1 MTTETTHHGMPS
13 YWNAVITAGLI
24 TAIVYSVIG
33 LASAYLTIAGS
44 SGAGQGLGIG
54 ACLISSIAGVIA
66 NRMYAKG
73 FNLTYPIGK
82 GALLGFLAG
91 LVTLIVGTVISL
103 FWTEIIDTG
112 MNEALMQSNIAT
124 FEAQGLTQDQI
135 DQALSFSPEPGSMNA
150 ILIQFAIG
158 FGSLSIINVISGMIS
173 AKIFAKEEE

>member
-24 TAIVYSVIG
+24 TAIVYSIIG
-33 LASAYLTIAGS
+33 LASAYITIGGS
-44 SGAGQGLGIG
+44 AGAGHGLGIS
-54 ACLISSIAGVIA
+54 ACVVSSIAGVIA

-91 LVTLIVGTVISL
+91 LVTLIVGTAISL

-112 MNEALMQSNIAT
+112 LNDALLQSTIANLET
-124 FEAQGLTQDQI
+124 QGLTQDQI
-135 DQALSFSPEPGSMNA
+135 DQVLFFSPEPGSMNA
-150 ILIQFAIG
+150 ILVQFGIG
-158 FGSLSIINVISGMIS
+158 FFSLSIVNVISGIIS

>member
-24 TAIVYSVIG
+24 TAIVNSIIG
-33 LASAYLTIAGS
+33 LASAYLTIRGS
-44 SGAGQGLGIG
+44 TGAGQGLWIS
-54 ACLISSIAGVIA
+54 ACLVSSIAGVIA
-66 NRMYAKG
+66 NHMYAKG

-91 LVTLIVGTVISL
+91 LVTLIVGTAISL

-112 MNEALMQSNIAT
+112 MNEALMQSTIANLET
-124 FEAQGLTQDQI
+124 QGLTQDQI
-135 DQALSFSPEPGSMNA
+135 DQALSLSPEPGSMNA
-150 ILIQFAIG
+150 ILLQFVIG
-158 FGSLSIINVISGMIS
+158 FVSLSIINLISGIIS

>member
-24 TAIVYSVIG
+24 TAIVYSIIG
-33 LASAYLTIAGS
+33 LASAYLTIGGS
-44 SGAGQGLGIG
+44 TGAGQGLGIS
-54 ACLISSIAGVIA
+54 ACLVSSIAGVIA

-91 LVTLIVGTVISL
+91 LVTLIVGTAISL
-103 FWTEIIDTG
+103 FWTEFIDTG
-112 MNEALMQSNIAT
+112 MNDAVMQSTIANLET
-124 FEAQGLTQDQI
+124 QGLTQDQI
-135 DQALSFSPEPGSMNA
+135 DQTLSFSPEPGSMNA
-150 ILIQFAIG
+150 ILAQFGIG
-158 FGSLSIINVISGMIS
+158 FFSLSIINVISGIIS